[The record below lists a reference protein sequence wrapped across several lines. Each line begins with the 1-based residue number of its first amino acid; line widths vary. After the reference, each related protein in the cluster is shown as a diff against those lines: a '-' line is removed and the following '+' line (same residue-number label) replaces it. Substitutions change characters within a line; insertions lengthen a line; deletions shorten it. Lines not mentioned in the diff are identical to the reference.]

1 MKKKSLSTTIKRI
14 SEELLKEDKI
24 ERIESLEKNGI
35 RLTNFY
41 SDNIIPIGMLS
52 EEQLN
57 LVKSYF
63 KNKIN
68 DYYYVEII
76 WTI

>member
-41 SDNIIPIGMLS
+41 SDNIIPIWMLS

-76 WTI
+76 LTI

>member
-76 WTI
+76 LTI

>member
-24 ERIESLEKNGI
+24 EKIDSLEKNGI

-76 WTI
+76 

>member
-1 MKKKSLSTTIKRI
+1 MRKKSLSTTIKRI

-24 ERIESLEKNGI
+24 EKIDSLEKNGI

-76 WTI
+76 

>member
-24 ERIESLEKNGI
+24 EKIESLEKNGI

-76 WTI
+76 

>member
-76 WTI
+76 

>member
-24 ERIESLEKNGI
+24 ERIETLEKNGI

-76 WTI
+76 

>member
-1 MKKKSLSTTIKRI
+1 MKKQERAHLIKTLSK
-14 SEELLKEDKI
+14 ELLKENKV
-24 ERIESLEKNGI
+24 EKIESLEKNGI

-41 SDNIIPIGMLS
+41 SDNIIPIGMLT
-52 EEQLN
+52 EEQKE

-76 WTI
+76 

>member
-52 EEQLN
+52 
-57 LVKSYF
+57 
-63 KNKIN
+63 
-68 DYYYVEII
+68 
-76 WTI
+76 